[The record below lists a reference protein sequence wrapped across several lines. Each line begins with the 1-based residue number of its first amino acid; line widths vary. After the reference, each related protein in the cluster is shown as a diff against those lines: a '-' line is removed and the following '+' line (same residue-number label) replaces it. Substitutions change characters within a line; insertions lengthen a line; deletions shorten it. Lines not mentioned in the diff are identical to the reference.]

1 MLKYHNPGTVAQPTV
16 NYSLGVEVPAGAR
29 LLVTAGQIA
38 RNPDGTIADG
48 IAAQVERTLQNLLEV
63 LDAAGMGPANLVKMT
78 TYLTDRAHGSVFRE
92 VRDRMIGAPAPAE
105 TMIVIAGLGR
115 PEMLIEIEAIAA
127 AP

>member
-1 MLKYHNPGTVAQPTV
+1 M
-16 NYSLGVEVPAGAR
+16 
-29 LLVTAGQIA
+29 TAGQIA

-105 TMIVIAGLGR
+105 TMIVIAGLAR

>member
-63 LDAAGMGPANLVKMT
+63 LDAAGMGPENLVKMT